1 MSLEIPSA
9 CAPVR
14 RSVCHGLTACLRGA
28 RPICSRGAA
37 CLPLLGGMKWS
48 VPIWSG
54 LGRAGG
60 WGWGAGGPP
69 SGCGH
74 GPLCLAAA
82 CLLRSGLCSSSLG
95 SEWNGA
101 VQKNS
106 GAGQGSGP
114 TLEMPLL
121 GSSRRVRNGQHR
133 RVPSAPPTGHQG
145 QSGNGAL
152 GQVT

>member
-1 MSLEIPSA
+1 M
-9 CAPVR
+9 
-14 RSVCHGLTACLRGA
+14 
-28 RPICSRGAA
+28 
-37 CLPLLGGMKWS
+37 WS

-54 LGRAGG
+54 LGRARGVG
-60 WGWGAGGPP
+60 VGSRRPP

-82 CLLRSGLCSSSLG
+82 CLLRSGLRCSSLG

-121 GSSRRVRNGQHR
+121 GSSRWVRNGQHR
-133 RVPSAPPTGHQG
+133 PVPSAPPMGHQG
-145 QSGNGAL
+145 QSGNGTL
-152 GQVT
+152 GPVT

>member
-1 MSLEIPSA
+1 M
-9 CAPVR
+9 
-14 RSVCHGLTACLRGA
+14 VCTHL
-28 RPICSRGAA
+28 
-37 CLPLLGGMKWS
+37 
-48 VPIWSG
+48 VWSG
-54 LGRAGG
+54 PSQGVGVG
-60 WGWGAGGPP
+60 VGAGGPP

-82 CLLRSGLCSSSLG
+82 CLLRSGLRSSSLG

-121 GSSRRVRNGQHR
+121 GSSRRVRKGQHR
-133 RVPSAPPTGHQG
+133 PVPSAPPVGHQG
-145 QSGNGAL
+145 QSGNGTR